1 MQELLRHAK
10 EHGIYVE
17 PSRSM
22 GETLRGVYEHEKRL
36 ITLNA
41 WLNGEQSRSTLAHE
55 LGHAWYGHTWTRD
68 PHGNNEHERLANE
81 WAAKFLIDTHAY
93 AAAERECGS
102 HPGALGAALNV
113 TADLILTFQHIAR
126 RSANVHAIGFPR
138 PWPSTIHRKARGA

>member
-1 MQELLRHAK
+1 MRELLRYAR
-10 EHGIYVE
+10 EQGVFVE

-22 GETLRGVYEHEKRL
+22 GENLRGLYDHGLRT

-68 PHGNNEHERLANE
+68 PHGDNEHERLADE

-93 AAAERECGS
+93 ALAERDCGP
-102 HPGALGAALNV
+102 HPGALAAALDV
-113 TADLILTFQHIAR
+113 TPNLVVVFQRIAR
-126 RSANVHAIGFPR
+126 RSANVHAIGFAR
-138 PWPSTIHRKARGA
+138 PWTANINRKARGA